1 MVPER
6 PSHTPG
12 KGLEDNGS
20 YWTYDGEV
28 IPYELWRS
36 LDSAEEELSEEAELA
51 FVRYWMEHASGD
63 SSRIDR
69 WYDLCCE
76 RYEAEH
82 ELKLCKDSR
91 SLNRRIEAAAL
102 EGRLRSIGERLAW
115 IEDGMF
121 AVLEGE
127 PPPAEP
133 EAAETVKVADLF
145 GGVVDTHLDESR
157 FRNPLLRRSRK

>member
-1 MVPER
+1 MDPER

-12 KGLEDNGS
+12 TGLEGNGS

-28 IPYELWRS
+28 VPDELWRS
-36 LDSAEEELSEEAELA
+36 LDSAEEELSDEAELA
-51 FVRYWMEHASGD
+51 FVRYWMEHEPGQ

-76 RYEAEH
+76 RYELQQK
-82 ELKLCKDSR
+82 LKLYADSR
-91 SLNRRIEAAAL
+91 TLSHRIEATAL
-102 EGRLRSIGERLAW
+102 EGRLTSIGETLSW
-115 IEDGMF
+115 LEVGMV

-127 PPPAEP
+127 PPPSEP
-133 EAAETVKVADLF
+133 EAVETVKVADLF